1 VICLNENDVIINGEK
16 FSSADLRLLTGE
28 DAVGEPKGHILL
40 LARILKEPLRLPW
53 QLKSICGLCLDE
65 ADQRDFRLALI
76 RIQVDADLRMNEDI
90 QRYQQ
95 RRYVAQ
101 VIEILLF
108 NELMLAPREAVEE
121 VELE

>member
-1 VICLNENDVIINGEK
+1 LNDIDVTIKGVK
-16 FSSADLRLLTGE
+16 YSTADLKLLMGE
-28 DAVGEPKGHILL
+28 DKIGEPKDYILL
-40 LARILKEPLRLPW
+40 LARILREPMRLPW
-53 QLKSICGLCLDE
+53 QLKSICGICLNE
-65 ADQRDFRLALI
+65 GDQRDLRLALI
-76 RIQVDADLRMNEDI
+76 RVQVDADLRMNEDI

-108 NELMLAPREAVEE
+108 NELLLAPREAVEE